1 MFSKFYIL
9 RTLLEQEIS
18 SQRELSKHTN
28 FSLGKVNSLLND
40 CINRG
45 YVNNF
50 KITQEG
56 LRFLEEYEVDNAII
70 MAAGFGSRFVPYT
83 YDTPKGLMEVHGER
97 MVERLIKQL
106 QEVGIKKIY
115 VAVGYLKEKFEYL
128 VLKYGVEL
136 IHNPDYHRFNNISTL
151 YHAQDVMKN
160 TLIMPS
166 DIYIT
171 ENMFHKYEYK
181 SWYATTYFEGETDE
195 WTVHT
200 APNGLITDMEIGGK
214 DVVGLYGPTF
224 FDAKTSKEIIEA
236 VNRDIK
242 IAGKE
247 QYYWENCWLD
257 RINKI
262 QIFSNEVKRDSI
274 FEFESIE
281 ELRVYDPSYL
291 TETKNEMITI
301 ICDVFGVSSQD
312 ISGIESMKKG
322 MTNDSFIFRVNNKS
336 YVFRAPGK
344 GTEQLINRRQEAEVY
359 QTINPLKISDKL
371 YYINPDNGY
380 KISRYYEHCESINHD
395 DIPQAFKILR
405 TLHTSGISVDH
416 TFDLEERI
424 AYYMMLCKD
433 SNAILF
439 DDINEVSK
447 LIEEEIEYLK
457 QLDRPKVLCHIDPVE
472 SNFVKLYDGSL
483 RLLDWEYAGMSDPI
497 LDIAM
502 HAIYSGHQE
511 TRILELIEI
520 YLERKPTKQETKIL
534 YMYVSLSGYLWA
546 LWAQFKQARGESF
559 GSYALDQYHYAHKYA
574 RLALAMED

>member
-40 CINRG
+40 CINQG

-50 KITQEG
+50 KITKEG
-56 LRFLEEYEVDNAII
+56 LRFLKEYEVDNAII

-83 YDTPKGLMEVHGER
+83 YETPKGLMEVHGER

-106 QEVGIKKIY
+106 QEVGIKEIY
-115 VAVGYLKEKFEYL
+115 VVVGYLKEKFEYL
-128 VLKYGVEL
+128 VTKYGVKL
-136 IHNPDYHRFNNISTL
+136 IHNPDYNRYNNISTI

-166 DIYIT
+166 DIYIM
-171 ENMFHKYEYK
+171 ENMFHKYEFK
-181 SWYATTYFEGETDE
+181 SWYATTFFEGETDE
-195 WTVHT
+195 WTAKT
-200 APNGLITDMEIGGK
+200 APSGLITEMEIGGK
-214 DVVGLYGPTF
+214 DVLGLYGPTF
-224 FDAKTSKEIIEA
+224 FDAETSQKIIKA
-236 VNRDIK
+236 VNQDIK

-257 RINKI
+257 RINQI
-262 QIFSNEVKRDSI
+262 QIYSNEVEPESI

-281 ELRVYDPSYL
+281 ELRVFDTTYI
-291 TETKNEMITI
+291 TETKNEMISI
-301 ICDVFGVSSQD
+301 ICNVFGVTSNE
-312 ISGIESMKKG
+312 ITGIESMKKG

-344 GTEQLINRRQEAEVY
+344 GTEQLINRREEAKVY
-359 QTINPLKISDKL
+359 QAINHLKLSDKL
-371 YYINPDNGY
+371 YYINPENGY
-380 KISRYYEHCESINHD
+380 KISRYYDNCESITQD
-395 DIPQAFKILR
+395 DIPQAFSILR
-405 TLHTSGISVDH
+405 MLHSSDISVSH
-416 TFDLEERI
+416 SFNLEERI
-424 AYYMMLCKD
+424 AYYMTLCKD

-439 DDINEVSK
+439 DDINEVSR
-447 LIEEEIEYLK
+447 LVDEEISYLNT
-457 QLDRPKVLCHIDPVE
+457 LERPKVLCHIDPVE

-483 RLLDWEYAGMSDPI
+483 RLLDWEYAAMGDPI

-502 HAIYSGHQE
+502 HAIYSGHQDDQ
-511 TRILELIEI
+511 ILKLLEI
-520 YLERKPTKQETKIL
+520 YLERKPTKLESKIL
-534 YMYVSLSGYLWA
+534 FMYVSLSGYLWA
-546 LWAQFKQARGESF
+546 LWTQFKQASGESF

-574 RLALAMED
+574 RLALSMED